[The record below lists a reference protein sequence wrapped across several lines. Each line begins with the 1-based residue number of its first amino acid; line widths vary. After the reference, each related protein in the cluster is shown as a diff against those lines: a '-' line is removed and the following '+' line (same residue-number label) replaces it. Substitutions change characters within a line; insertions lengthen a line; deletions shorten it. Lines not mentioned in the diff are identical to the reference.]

1 MEVTDTLAHL
11 IGTWTVARTIRD
23 HRAGADGSFE
33 GTLSVT
39 PEPGGRAA
47 PHWRARY
54 EERGRFRLGAHDGPA
69 ARSLVC
75 VGREDGS
82 VLLHLPNGRPF
93 VVCDLR
99 SGTWRACHP
108 CAEDRYD
115 LRFTVVAAEVLEEH
129 WRVRGPAKD
138 YEAWTTYR
146 RVGARI
152 GAS

>member
-11 IGTWTVARTIRD
+11 VGMWTVERTIRD

-33 GTLSVT
+33 GALSVT
-39 PEPGGRAA
+39 TEPGGLGAR
-47 PHWRARY
+47 HRRARY
-54 EERGRFRLGAHDGPA
+54 EERGRFRLGGHDGPA
-69 ARSLVC
+69 ARSLLC
-75 VGREDGS
+75 AGREDGS
-82 VLLHLPNGRPF
+82 ALLHFPDGRPF

-115 LRFTVVAAEVLEEH
+115 LRFTVVAAAVLEEH

-146 RVGARI
+146 RVGART